1 MKHLKLLF
9 SSILK
14 NLLGFLD
21 TGDKC
26 FQFPPFSARFIV
38 AIFRINCGIHQLAN
52 LDKSE
57 KDKDFAK
64 KFALSLFCVVF
75 FSSFYCGHFS
85 DQLWNLCKMINAKSW
100 NIVYNQCVIRRQ
112 EVEGGRGGRV
122 IRFIRG
128 MTTSASGR
136 CLVVYLVNP
145 WTQPQSATGCL
156 ASLEKHSKHI
166 LLHTVALSSYHSSG

>member
-1 MKHLKLLF
+1 MRILTRAVDFYLFFFLQYTSVHNFQEATSDVVWSSPIRVSWRRGYKLAISSLFENVQYICHCICVFYLLLRHLKRLF

-57 KDKDFAK
+57 KDKDLANKHFH
-64 KFALSLFCVVF
+64 FSFCVV
-75 FSSFYCGHFS
+75 C
-85 DQLWNLCKMINAKSW
+85 
-100 NIVYNQCVIRRQ
+100 
-112 EVEGGRGGRV
+112 
-122 IRFIRG
+122 
-128 MTTSASGR
+128 
-136 CLVVYLVNP
+136 CLI
-145 WTQPQSATGCL
+145 T
-156 ASLEKHSKHI
+156 
-166 LLHTVALSSYHSSG
+166 